1 MEILCLYTMRIAL
14 ERTERIVNLDVR
26 EENVIPLDLQFVQVN
41 ALVKDFQK

>member
-1 MEILCLYTMRIAL
+1 MRIAL

-26 EENVIPLDLQFVQVN
+26 EENVIPLDLQFVQEN